1 MYQKIMLKAGMKELN
16 LIIKDMDMEHSII
29 VKVGST

>member
-1 MYQKIMLKAGMKELN
+1 MYQKIMPKAGMKELN